1 MNVLS
6 VEHLRISYR
15 SQREWREVVHD
26 VSFQVKRGEML
37 AFVGESGSGKTTTA
51 QVHFDVILLSNTKLV
66 QWLFYNILK
75 NS

>member
-26 VSFQVKRGEML
+26 VSFQVKPRRNAG
-37 AFVGESGSGKTTTA
+37 VCR
-51 QVHFDVILLSNTKLV
+51 
-66 QWLFYNILK
+66 
-75 NS
+75 